1 MDESSNGA
9 VSFLMFLMS
18 VVVVP
23 ILVVAGANYTPDEF
37 DLNDETFAKQ
47 HVWNLSHLDSVEQT
61 ENDAILL
68 RHKAEVAI
76 EVTANATM
84 YQGEWMLSVDEVID
98 KTSKDRTAST
108 GATFILRTTK
118 HIYQGD
124 STLGIAVTY
133 SSQGVIIRE
142 NGKIIQRIDSIK
154 ASTTPERIF
163 VENDGAT
170 TRLIFGCRP
179 PINIRTS
186 LPSTRHIILR
196 SEGATTLRAN
206 KFTFYAL

>member
-23 ILVVAGANYTPDEF
+23 ILLVAGANYAPDEF

-47 HVWNLSHLDSVEQT
+47 HVWNLSHLDSVEHP

-84 YQGEWMLSVDEVID
+84 YQGEWKLAVDETNN
-98 KTSKDRTAST
+98 TSATT

-118 HIYQGD
+118 HLYQKD
-124 STLGIAVTY
+124 STYGIAVTY
-133 SSQGVIIRE
+133 SSNGVTIRE

-186 LPSTRHIILR
+186 LPSTRHVILK
-196 SEGATTLRAN
+196 SEGATTVRAN
-206 KFTFYAL
+206 SFTFYGL